1 MDEAKKKRTFSGDVI
16 SRMMSDVE
24 FEAFWHKYKASRK
37 HVGAAGVNRF
47 EIQRPELT
55 DKESKFIHEYLN
67 SEDKS
72 IKELGE
78 QYGYDTKNTSS
89 AVRKL
94 AVQILWLNKE
104 KLDF

>member
-1 MDEAKKKRTFSGDVI
+1 MEDVKKKKTFSGDVI
-16 SRMMSDVE
+16 ARMMSDLE
-24 FEAFWHKYKASRK
+24 FEAFWQKYKASRK
-37 HVGAAGVNRF
+37 HTGAAGRDRF
-47 EIQRPELT
+47 ELERSQLT
-55 DKESKFIHEYLN
+55 DKESKFIYEYLHTK
-67 SEDKS
+67 DKS

-78 QYGYDTKNTSS
+78 QYGYTTKNTSS